1 MHEQSCCVGL
11 KTSMHTYPNSS
22 SGTQCQYEHLESLLK
37 NLNVLVTADAAE
49 LAYSLLD
56 SDVHSLKIHMV

>member
-1 MHEQSCCVGL
+1 
-11 KTSMHTYPNSS
+11 MHTYPNSS